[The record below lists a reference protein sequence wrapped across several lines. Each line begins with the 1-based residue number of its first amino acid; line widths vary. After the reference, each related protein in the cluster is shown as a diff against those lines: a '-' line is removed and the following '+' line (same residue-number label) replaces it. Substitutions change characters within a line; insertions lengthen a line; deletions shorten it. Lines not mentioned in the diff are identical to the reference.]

1 MAKSTAGNMPT
12 STAAEIEKVKI
23 SIATYFGSQHEC
35 VANTRK
41 SVKNH
46 NQTSVDGIPY
56 IEASTASLQIC
67 GAFEAEETRH
77 STMKSQIGK
86 VMEFDYVLCLPN
98 EEPGYPG
105 HGENSIQAQLE
116 SPHGDILQLLGT
128 ALREIDETKVYM
140 TAFLSSHITKE
151 TFLHSA
157 WDMEMYKLQ
166 NAYTNLKKKVLQD
179 WKPTSATVFLKTAY

>member
-1 MAKSTAGNMPT
+1 MATSTAGNMPT

-41 SVKNH
+41 FVKNLY
-46 NQTSVDGIPY
+46 QISVDGVTH
-56 IEASTASLQIC
+56 IEALTANGQMRSALEEEEHRRYKLKNQIALMIKC
-67 GAFEAEETRH
+67 DD
-77 STMKSQIGK
+77 
-86 VMEFDYVLCLPN
+86 VDNLPN
-98 EEPGYPG
+98 EEQGSIG
-105 HGENSIQAQLE
+105 DEKNIQAQLE
-116 SPHGDILQLLGT
+116 SPHGDILKRMGT

-166 NAYTNLKKKVLQD
+166 NAYTILKKRVLQD
-179 WKPTSATVFLKTAY
+179 WKPASTLF